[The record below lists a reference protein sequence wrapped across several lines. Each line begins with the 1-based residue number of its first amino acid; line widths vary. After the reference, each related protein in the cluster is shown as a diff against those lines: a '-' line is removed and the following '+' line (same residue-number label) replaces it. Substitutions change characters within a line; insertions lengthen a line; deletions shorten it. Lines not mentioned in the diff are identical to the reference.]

1 MINPNTYYTVQAWM
15 VNDLGLHGNELA
27 IYAIIYGF
35 SQDGRSE
42 FGGSISYIQE
52 WLGCSKNT
60 AKKAINGLVEKG
72 LIKRKL
78 STNGVDTNSY
88 RAVLKFANTSFATRS
103 RNDPLPGQD
112 LTPTGSNSDP
122 LPGQILTGTGSNSDP
137 NNYLDNNYLIIIK
150 DIVEY
155 LNKKAGKKYRA
166 SSKDTQKH
174 IRARLEDGYTV
185 ADFQTV
191 IDKMCGKWKGDPK
204 MEDYLRPSTLFGP
217 KFEGYLNA
225 SAAAPQPTHSPGR
238 GGYRGNIGP
247 NGIPIDPTKN
257 DLDGLI

>member
-42 FGGSISYIQE
+42 FLGSISYFQE
-52 WLGCSKNT
+52 WLGCSRPT
-60 AKKAINGLVEKG
+60 AIKALTSLVDKGLVEK
-72 LIKRKL
+72 RQA
-78 STNGVDTNSY
+78 TNGIDPNGYKAILPPAKGSQNS
-88 RAVLKFANTSFATRS
+88 
-103 RNDPLPGQD
+103 LPEVVKNFNE
-112 LTPTGSNSDP
+112 GSKNS
-122 LPGQILTGTGSNSDP
+122 LLGVVKNFNEGSKNSLH
-137 NNYLDNNYLIIIK
+137 NNYLDNNTLIIIK